1 MNKDLLSRD
10 LIQYNSSKKFE
21 NIVVI
26 VPAEQNSNVK
36 N

>member
-1 MNKDLLSRD
+1 MPVTKVPTGNEYLWSRD

-26 VPAEQNSNVK
+26 AA
-36 N
+36 